1 MYQAEETTFCPKCA
15 VIVLKHGHFFLFF
28 FLKSKLSPSKCN
40 IRMLRRSVC
49 RSAIAGNGIIGVRRE
64 DKNVW
69 ERRVPL
75 TPKHVEQ
82 LLQHGVVKK
91 VIVQPSTIRCYDDRA
106 FAEAGAEIKEDLSEA
121 ATICAVKEVPGQL
134 LIPER
139 SYMFFSHTIKAQSYN
154 MPLLD
159 TILQKNVRLFDYE
172 RIVNADGRMVK
183 FGPYAGFA
191 GMIDTLHALGLAL
204 LTRGYATP
212 FLHLSMSKE
221 YSSLDVARADL
232 REIGEQ
238 IRKRGLPSECC
249 PLTIAITGAGSVSN
263 AAQQILH
270 LLPCKYVEVEDL
282 PKIWNQRTKDH
293 HHVYVVVVRS
303 KDMVVPIDPAGRFSS
318 KDYYQNPNNYKPIF
332 HEKVAPYIRCLVN
345 GMYWEPRFPRLLTTT
360 QARELAKDNRFPL
373 LALGEI
379 TCDVGGSIEF
389 FVKATTI
396 QNPFYVYDIQT
407 DAVMEMHQFDGKG
420 VIILGVDHIPAE
432 FPKESSTDFGD
443 GLVPLIERVAVSDG
457 SASLDQQSEQM
468 GPEIFNSMITC
479 KGQLTPNFKYIET
492 LRAQK
497 ESQAESTRKV
507 LVFGGG
513 MTSGPCVRHLLQDS
527 RNIVTLVDKDQ
538 SNLNKVAATFGKTL
552 GLEDGSGGLRHAV
565 ADAGKVDSYIA
576 SLIKASD
583 VVVSMLPA
591 TMHAKIAET
600 AIACKVPMVT
610 ASYVAPEMEKLR
622 KQAEAQN
629 VVIVNE
635 MGLDPGIDIMTTA
648 KMLDEIRRDGG
659 VVTSYVSLCGALPQP
674 ENSDGPMGYK
684 FSWSPRGV
692 LSAATRPARFF
703 AGKQWHEIP
712 GDLLYH
718 FIQPLVGFK
727 GLDLNWIPN
736 GDAERY
742 LNSYHLGGPEVDT
755 IIRGTLRYSAFAPVI
770 YALRP
775 LGMLDAA
782 TPVEELTMKSPKFL
796 SYPSLLM
803 RLIGSSSREQLVKDL
818 AAFLTKRISEDRA
831 RAHATETWRA
841 LQHVKMSSDVSPSAL
856 VTLEREVSIIMS
868 TFARLGLLDE
878 NAIVPKSNDGFVIDS
893 LCTTLQALMGY
904 RSHERD
910 FTMMI
915 HRIRAFFPKSGKNKV
930 YKATLSLR
938 GHDLA
943 NTATAITVGLPV
955 GATAQLILNNGLAG
969 KCGLIS
975 PTDERVYRPIL
986 AELDRQGIRMHE
998 ECREE

>member
-1 MYQAEETTFCPKCA
+1 
-15 VIVLKHGHFFLFF
+15 
-28 FLKSKLSPSKCN
+28 
-40 IRMLRRSVC
+40 MLRRTIM
-49 RSAIAGNGIIGVRRE
+49 RTAIAGNGIIGVRRE

-75 TPKHVEQ
+75 TPKHVET
-82 LLQHGVVKK
+82 LLQNGVVKK
-91 VIVQPSTIRCYDDRA
+91 VVVQPSTIRCYDDRA
-106 FAEAGAEIKEDLSEA
+106 YEEAGAEINEDLSEA

-172 RIVNADGRMVK
+172 RIVNTDGRMVK

-191 GMIDTLHALGLAL
+191 GMIDTLHGLGLAL

-238 IRKRGLPSECC
+238 IRKRGLPGECC

-270 LLPCKYVEVEDL
+270 LLPCKYVEVDDL

-293 HHVYVVVVRS
+293 HHIYVVVVRS
-303 KDMVVPIDPAGRFSS
+303 KDMVVPVDPSKRFSS
-318 KDYYQNPNNYKPIF
+318 KDYYQNPNDYKPVF
-332 HEKVAPYIRCLVN
+332 HEKVAPYIRCLIN
-345 GMYWEPRFPRLLTTT
+345 GMYWEPRFPRLLTTV
-360 QARELAKDNRFPL
+360 QARELVKENRFPL

-396 QNPFYVYDIQT
+396 QNPFYVYDIKT
-407 DAVMEMHQFDGKG
+407 DAVMEMHQFNGKG
-420 VIILGVDHIPAE
+420 IIILGVDHIPAE

-457 SASLDQQSEQM
+457 SSSLDKQMEQM

-479 KGQLTPNFKYIET
+479 KGQLTPNFKYIAT

-497 ESQAESTRKV
+497 ESQAESKRKV

-513 MTSGPCVRHLLQDS
+513 MTSGPCVRHLLEDD
-527 RNIVTLVDKDQ
+527 RNIVTLVDRDQ
-538 SNLNKVAATFGKTL
+538 SNLNKVAATFGKNL
-552 GLEDGSGGLRHAV
+552 GLEDGCGGLRTAT
-565 ADAGKVDSYIA
+565 ADASKVDSYVT

-583 VVVSMLPA
+583 IVVSMLPA

-600 AIACKVPMVT
+600 AIFCKVPMVT
-610 ASYVAPEMEKLR
+610 ASYVSPEMEAHR
-622 KQAEAQN
+622 KTAEEKN

-648 KMLDEIRRDGG
+648 KMLNEIRADGG

-692 LSAATRPARFF
+692 LTAATRPARFF
-703 AGKQWHEIP
+703 ANKQWHEIP

-718 FIQPLVGFK
+718 FIQPMAGFK

-742 LNSYHLGGPEVDT
+742 LQSYQFGNPEMDT

-770 YALRP
+770 CAMRP
-775 LGMLDAA
+775 IGLLDST
-782 TPVEELTMKSPKFL
+782 TPIEELTMKSEGFM
-796 SYPSLLM
+796 SYPSLL
-803 RLIGSSSREQLVKDL
+803 RKLIGSSKPETFLNDM
-818 AAFLTKRISEDRA
+818 AAFLTKRISEDRQ
-831 RAHATETWRA
+831 RAHATETWKA
-841 LQHVKMSSDVSPSAL
+841 LQSVKMSTDVSPSTPL
-856 VTLEREVSIIMS
+856 TLEREVSVIMG
-868 TFARLGLLDE
+868 TFERLGMLDD
-878 NAIVPKSNDGFVIDS
+878 NSIVPKTSGGLVIDS
-893 LCTTLQALMGY
+893 LCSTLQAQMSF

-910 FTMMI
+910 FNMMI
-915 HRIRAFFPKSGKNKV
+915 HRIRAFFPKTGKTKV
-930 YKATLSLR
+930 YKATLSIR
-938 GHDLA
+938 GQDLD

-955 GATAQLILNNGLAG
+955 GATAQMILNNGLAG
-969 KCGLIS
+969 KKGLIS
-975 PTDERVYRPIL
+975 PVDPAVYLPIL
-986 AELDRQGIRMHE
+986 AELDRRGIRMHE
-998 ECREE
+998 EVREVQ